1 MLQTIQLKMVSLLL
15 KILAQ
20 KVPKRCKEME
30 RKNCSL
36 TQFEYNFDSAKDI
49 SKGGNVNFKIAQKNL
64 VSIQCEFASS

>member
-1 MLQTIQLKMVSLLL
+1 
-15 KILAQ
+15 
-20 KVPKRCKEME
+20 ME

-64 VSIQCEFASS
+64 VSIQCEFASSWFFM